1 MTDDKKLELI
11 EPTQAQLKSRR
22 SRNIALAIAL
32 VAFVVLVYVGSI
44 VKLGPALFN
53 RPL

>member
-1 MTDDKKLELI
+1 MSNENNHVQ
-11 EPTQAQLKSRR
+11 PTEKQLKARR
-22 SRNIALAIAL
+22 SRNIALALAL
-32 VAFVVLVYVGSI
+32 IAFVVLVYVGSI